1 MADEINRTP
10 PKTQSALLEAMQERQ
25 VTIDGASHP
34 LDPGFFVVATE
45 NPVEFEGTYPLPEAQ
60 LDRFLLKI
68 EMGLPGPED
77 EVAIYQ
83 AAVDGRLPGWGA
95 PASVAAVPPEA
106 VGALRQASRHVHV
119 APDLL
124 PYLARLAGA
133 VRGSPHVEL
142 GVSPRGALA
151 LLEASRAGALLAGRD
166 FVAPDDIK
174 AYLVP
179 AWAHRLILTSES
191 ELEGHT
197 ARRILEEVGR
207 TVEVPH

>member
-1 MADEINRTP
+1 M
-10 PKTQSALLEAMQERQ
+10 
-25 VTIDGASHP
+25 
-34 LDPGFFVVATE
+34 ATE

-77 EVAIYQ
+77 EVAIYR
-83 AAVDGRLPGWGA
+83 AAVDGRLRRLGRPGRGGGGA
-95 PASVAAVPPEA
+95 TGSRDRSPPRVAPCPRRARPPALP
-106 VGALRQASRHVHV
+106 RASRRRR
-119 APDLL
+119 
-124 PYLARLAGA
+124 AR
-133 VRGSPHVEL
+133 SPHVEL
-142 GVSPRGALA
+142 GVSPRGGLA
-151 LLEASRAGALLAGRD
+151 LLEAARAGALLAGRD

>member
-1 MADEINRTP
+1 
-10 PKTQSALLEAMQERQ
+10 
-25 VTIDGASHP
+25 
-34 LDPGFFVVATE
+34 
-45 NPVEFEGTYPLPEAQ
+45 VEFEGTYPLPEAQ

-68 EMGLPGPED
+68 EIRLPGAED
-77 EVAIYQ
+77 EVAIYE
-83 AAVDGRLPGWGA
+83 AAIAGRLPGWGGG
-95 PASVAAVPPEA
+95 AAVPAAIAP
-106 VGALRQASRHVHV
+106 GAAALLRHASRHVHV

-142 GVSPRGALA
+142 GVSPRGGLA
-151 LLEASRAGALLAGRD
+151 LLEAARAGALLAGRD
-166 FVAPDDIK
+166 FVSPDDIK

-191 ELEGHT
+191 ELEGHS

-207 TVEVPH
+207 AVEVPH